1 MDESTMKRRTFLGAA
16 GALAS
21 TSLAGCTDLLEWQS
35 PYAPPIVEDRPNA
48 VYQPT
53 HVEAMATIGMQQA
66 GPYGCALTYTYP
78 HRFWLVTGTR
88 TERVSITA
96 DDSIHLMAV
105 VWDRETGIVLP
116 DASPAVDISV
126 AGESVT
132 SLNPWTMLSQPM
144 GTHFGDNVVLSSEGS
159 YTFDVAIS
167 PPSLTRYGTLPAAP
181 AERTTCSFDFEY
193 DLAARDDLEITNFPE
208 KQGSPGAVPTMDMD
222 MLPASTVP
230 RAEALPGHQIGTE
243 TSGDATFVVT
253 AIEDATP
260 FAGDDGQTYLAV
272 SPRTP
277 YNRYGL
283 PFMSLAAS
291 IDRGGET
298 VFDGSLAAALHP
310 DFGTHYG
317 AVVDDLETGDDLSL
331 IVEAPPQLSRHEGYE
346 TAFIEMPAVQLS
358 V

>member
-1 MDESTMKRRTFLGAA
+1 MKRRTFLGAA

-21 TSLAGCTDLLEWQS
+21 TSLAGCTEMLEWQS
-35 PYAPPIVEDRPNA
+35 PYAPPIVEDRPDA

-53 HVEAMATIGMQQA
+53 HVEAMDTIGMQKA
-66 GPYGCALTYTYP
+66 GSYGCALAYTYP

-96 DDSIHLMAV
+96 DDSIHLMVV
-105 VWDRETGIVLP
+105 VWDGETGIVLP
-116 DASPAVDISV
+116 DASPAVDITV

-144 GTHFGDNVVLSSEGS
+144 GTHFGDNVTLPSEGS

-167 PPSLTRYGTLPAAP
+167 PPSLPRYGSMPTGPDG
-181 AERTTCSFDFEY
+181 RTTCSFDFAY
-193 DLAARDDLEITNFPE
+193 DLAARDDLEITNFPDE
-208 KQGSPGAVPTMDMD
+208 QGTPGAVPTMEMD

-230 RAEALPGHQIGTE
+230 RAAALPGRQIGTE
-243 TSGDATFVVT
+243 TSGDAAFVVT
-253 AIEDATP
+253 AIDDATP
-260 FAGDDGQTYLAV
+260 FGGNEDQTYLAV

-283 PFMSLAAS
+283 PFMSLAGS

-298 VFDGSLAAALHP
+298 IFDGSLGAGLHP
-310 DFGTHYG
+310 DLGTHYG
-317 AVVDDLETGDDLSL
+317 AVVDDLEPGDDLSL
-331 IVEAPPQLSRHEGYE
+331 VVESPPQLSRHEGYE
-346 TAFIEMPAVQLS
+346 TAFIEMPDVQLS

>member
-1 MDESTMKRRTFLGAA
+1 MKRRTFLGAA

-21 TSLAGCTDLLEWQS
+21 SSLAGCTELLEWQS
-35 PYAPPIVEDRPNA
+35 PYAPPIVEDRPDA

-53 HVEAMATIGMQQA
+53 HVEAMEMIGMQKA
-66 GPYGCALTYTYP
+66 GSYGCALAYTYP

-126 AGESVT
+126 AGEDVT

-144 GTHFGDNVVLSSEGS
+144 GTHFGDNVTLPSEGS

-167 PPSLTRYGTLPAAP
+167 PPSVPRHGSMPTGSPGRS
-181 AERTTCSFDFEY
+181 TCSFDFEY
-193 DLAARDDLEITNFPE
+193 DLADRDDLEIRNFPE

-230 RAEALPGHQIGTE
+230 RAEALPGRQTGTE
-243 TSGDATFVVT
+243 TSGDAEFVVT
-253 AIEDATP
+253 AIDDATP
-260 FAGDDGQTYLAV
+260 FGGDDGQTYLAV

-298 VFDGSLAAALHP
+298 VFDGSLGAGLHP
-310 DFGTHYG
+310 ALGTHYG
-317 AVVDDLETGDDLSL
+317 TVVDNLEAGDDLS
-331 IVEAPPQLSRHEGYE
+331 IVVESPPQLSRHEGYE
-346 TAFIEMPAVQLS
+346 TAFIGMPDVQLS